1 MNKKEKQEIKTAILD
16 IYGNLALNA
25 DLNQIQKNALA
36 EALGELTKK
45 VEAVK

>member
-25 DLNQIQKNALA
+25 DLNQMQKEALSAALA
-36 EALGELTKK
+36 DLTKK
-45 VEAVK
+45 VEAK